1 VLLSVPLQHFW
12 LSSVRG
18 DKPAR
23 VDQNSL
29 KAFGKEIRLS
39 LRRAILPIRDAEPK
53 EPAKG
58 AQMKTTVLQCFLSFP
73 SQANSNFVIGFFH
86 RIYFPSAY
94 RLIAERQINPCDL
107 HEGLRLFL
115 QGPQKKDRGVRR
127 ANPNGI
133 LLSSLLSWRNGN
145 ICCVDDKALA
155 QFLS

>member
-1 VLLSVPLQHFW
+1 VLLLVPLQFFW

-73 SQANSNFVIGFFH
+73 SQADSNFVIGFFH
-86 RIYFPSAY
+86 KIYFPSAY
-94 RLIAERQINPCDL
+94 RLIAERQINLATSTRDCDCFCKDPKK
-107 HEGLRLFL
+107 RTAVCCA
-115 QGPQKKDRGVRR
+115 PQRYSSFFIVMEERQY
-127 ANPNGI
+127 
-133 LLSSLLSWRNGN
+133 LLCW
-145 ICCVDDKALA
+145 
-155 QFLS
+155 